1 MMRVVLFSP
10 TGKSIYARMVLHLL
24 AQEPGVEVAGVVI
37 RSIWSWRRLRGDLRR
52 DGPRLMRKIYAKLV
66 LGEQAYAPQ
75 DHDSLV
81 WHLRE
86 AGLEGQSLKRICR
99 ARGIA
104 CISVRDLNSAK
115 VGTFLKDR
123 ETDLVVFTGGGL
135 IRRNILAL
143 PRLGVLNCHAGLL
156 PRYRGM
162 DVVEWAILEAQAE
175 PETGLTLHF
184 MDPGVDTGP
193 ILLKEPMR
201 ARAGE
206 DLARLRTRMEERM
219 PFLVLEGVR
228 GLKEGRLKPTIQVS
242 EEGRQY
248 FVIHPRL
255 RRAAE
260 RRLAAIRG
268 P

>member
-10 TGKSIYARMVLHLL
+10 TGKSLYARMVLHLL

-37 RSIWSWRRLRGDLRR
+37 RGIWSWRRLRGDLRR

-66 LGEQAYAPQ
+66 LGERAYAPQ
-75 DHDSLV
+75 DTDSLV

-115 VGTFLKDR
+115 VETFLKAR

-135 IRRNILAL
+135 IRRKILAL
-143 PRLGVLNCHAGLL
+143 PRLGVMNCHAGIL

-193 ILLKEPMR
+193 
-201 ARAGE
+201 
-206 DLARLRTRMEERM
+206 
-219 PFLVLEGVR
+219 FLVLEGVR
-228 GLKEGRLKPTIQVS
+228 GLKDGRLQPIMQ
-242 EEGRQY
+242 EPEDGRQY

-255 RRAAE
+255 RCAAE
-260 RRLAAIRG
+260 RRLAAILG
-268 P
+268 S

>member
-10 TGKSIYARMVLHLL
+10 TGKSLYARMVLHLL

-37 RSIWSWRRLRGDLRR
+37 RGIWSWRRLRGDLRR

-66 LGEQAYAPQ
+66 LGERAYAPQ
-75 DHDSLV
+75 DTDSLV

-115 VGTFLKDR
+115 VETFLKAR

-135 IRRNILAL
+135 IRRKILAL
-143 PRLGVLNCHAGLL
+143 PRLGVMNCHAGIL

-193 ILLKEPMR
+193 AWAQGWPPP
-201 ARAGE
+201 AHHAGTRGW
-206 DLARLRTRMEERM
+206 ASVLRD
-219 PFLVLEGVR
+219 P
-228 GLKEGRLKPTIQVS
+228 PAA
-242 EEGRQY
+242 
-248 FVIHPRL
+248 PL
-255 RRAAE
+255 RRRASPCSNPGVLDAE
-260 RRLAAIRG
+260 RPAVHLGARG
-268 P
+268 WVL